1 MRVAVSKPL
10 PLYGRMLSIAKVKIG
25 GRHFMNPELITEEE
39 LLEDTGFNT
48 RAPLKRWLDRN
59 GIRYRTGSGGKI
71 CGVSVKEYCGIA
83 DPLEQTDSEEIQFL

>member
-1 MRVAVSKPL
+1 MT
-10 PLYGRMLSIAKVKIG
+10 
-25 GRHFMNPELITEEE
+25 PELITEEE

>member
-48 RAPLKRWLDRN
+48 RARS
-59 GIRYRTGSGGKI
+59 SGGWT
-71 CGVSVKEYCGIA
+71 GMASVI
-83 DPLEQTDSEEIQFL
+83 EQAQGERSAGCPSKSTAVLPIH